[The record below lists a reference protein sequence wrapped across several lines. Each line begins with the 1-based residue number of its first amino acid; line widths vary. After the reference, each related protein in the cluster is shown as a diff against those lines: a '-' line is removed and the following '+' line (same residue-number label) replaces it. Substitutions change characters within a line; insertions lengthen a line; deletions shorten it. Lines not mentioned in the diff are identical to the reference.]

1 MVQGLSLR
9 SLITAE
15 GKLLLSLENETLP
28 EPGPDE
34 IVIRIAAAPLNPTDH
49 YQMTGPADFATM
61 AATEVNGH
69 RALTMDV
76 PAGAMPFVASRI
88 GQPRAIGSE
97 GAGEVVAA
105 GANARHLLGKRV
117 TSNAGGMY
125 AQYRLVN
132 VSSCLELPAGVTAAQ
147 GAAAFVNPLTV
158 LGFIETARSEGHS
171 AIVHA
176 AAASNLGQML
186 VKACRADGIG
196 LVNIVR
202 SQAQVDLLKGL
213 GATHVL
219 DSTSPSFMTDLV
231 DAIAATGAR
240 LGFDPTGGGK
250 MASQMLTAMESAAA
264 RLKPGFQVYGSDV
277 AKKVYI
283 YGGLQGGPTI
293 LDRSYGFAW
302 DIGGWVLPN
311 FLNRAGAETVARLK
325 QRVISEIT
333 TTFASSYTR
342 TIGLNDMLDP
352 EIFRAFQARSTGEKY
367 LVDPTLG

>member
-1 MVQGLSLR
+1 M
-9 SLITAE
+9 
-15 GKLLLSLENETLP
+15 
-28 EPGPDE
+28 
-34 IVIRIAAAPLNPTDH
+34 
-49 YQMTGPADFATM
+49 
-61 AATEVNGH
+61 
-69 RALTMDV
+69 
-76 PAGAMPFVASRI
+76 
-88 GQPRAIGSE
+88 
-97 GAGEVVAA
+97 VAA

-125 AQYRLVN
+125 AQYRLVKAAT
-132 VSSCLELPAGVTAAQ
+132 VLELPAGVTAAQ

-342 TIGLNDMLDP
+342 TIGLSDMLDP